1 MAKRVRIKDLNSAPY
16 QTAMWE
22 LVERVFFRYVRT
34 FPVSPLRR
42 FFELP

>member
-1 MAKRVRIKDLNSAPY
+1 LNQARTRDCSLSPWE
-16 QTAMWE
+16 TAMWE